1 MKSEVFTNRLRYIR
15 AELSGR
21 LLKCTSFA
29 IASSFIDS
37 DAIDMI
43 ENTFAKNKSLKEVKI
58 LIGTFGYFNKKA
70 DLERLQKIALRYPAL
85 VQIRVSRSKNFHWK
99 LYHFIEKR
107 KNHIYI
113 GSANFTNGGLQANNE
128 ILVKL
133 SPIDGGLNKLQE
145 EFEFEWA
152 VNNSGSIVD
161 YPVDKYPENKLARTV
176 IKAPKELQLFYNY
189 KHETTEPA
197 SANSEGRA
205 FLTYLTHDVKAY
217 TVKAILNQ
225 KPSWKEDFFVCDTL
239 REVELCK
246 NIKRIFIIDRHSR
259 GEYYLYQAEYVGS
272 LSLDKRTE
280 DGKHFV
286 AYKMKKT
293 KKLSSKA
300 LDLLGSSPFNFNLEA
315 RKNILG
321 TKVLGHRQVKMIES
335 IFT

>member
-15 AELSGR
+15 AELNSR
-21 LLKCTSFA
+21 LMKCTGFA

-43 ENTFAKNKSLKEVKI
+43 EDTFVKNKSLKEAKI
-58 LIGTFGYFNKKA
+58 LIGTYGYFNKKA

-99 LYHFIEKR
+99 LYHFTENR

-113 GSANFTNGGLQANNE
+113 GSANFTNGGLQRNNE

-133 SPIDGGLNKLQE
+133 SAIDGGLNRLQE
-145 EFEFEWA
+145 EFDLEWA

-161 YPVDKYPENKLARTV
+161 YPVDKYPENKIARTV
-176 IKAPKELQLFYNY
+176 IKTPKELQVFYNY
-189 KHETTEPA
+189 KDETTEPTTG
-197 SANSEGRA
+197 NSNGKA
-205 FLTYLTHDVKAY
+205 FLTYLTHDVKAS
-217 TVKAILNQ
+217 TVKAVHNQ
-225 KPSWKEDFFVCDTL
+225 KPTWKEDFFVCDTI

-259 GEYYLYQAEYVGS
+259 GEYYLYQAEFAGS
-272 LSLDKRTE
+272 LSLHRRTE

-286 AYKMKKT
+286 AYRMKKT
-293 KKLSSKA
+293 KKLSLKA
-300 LDLLGSSPFNFNLEA
+300 LDMLSANPFNFNLEA
-315 RKNILG
+315 RKDILA
-321 TKVLGHRQVKMIES
+321 TKVLGHRQVKMIEN